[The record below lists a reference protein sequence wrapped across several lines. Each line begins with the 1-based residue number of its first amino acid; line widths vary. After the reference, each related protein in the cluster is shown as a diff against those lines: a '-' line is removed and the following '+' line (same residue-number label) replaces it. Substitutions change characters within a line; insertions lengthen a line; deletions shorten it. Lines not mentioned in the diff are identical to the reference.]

1 MTTTL
6 IERLK
11 SLADEG
17 YKAFQTK
24 LIPNIS
30 ADTILG
36 VRLPAIRAVA
46 KEMSADEKEKFV
58 GDLPHRYLEE
68 NLLHAAIIDKEK
80 SFDKAVEMTE
90 EFLPYVD
97 NWAVSDMFSPACFAK
112 HADELYEIACKWT
125 QSDRLY
131 TVRYGILCFKRYFLG
146 EAFRPE
152 TLEIVSRIHGEYYL
166 NMAAA
171 WFFAE
176 AVTKNPEFAIPYF
189 EQRKLD
195 ADVMKKAVRKSLDSF
210 RVPQDTKEYLK
221 SLLRNSQ

>member
-17 YKAFQTK
+17 YKSFQTK
-24 LIPNIS
+24 LIPEIS
-30 ADTILG
+30 PDSILG
-36 VRLPAIRAVA
+36 VRIPAIRTVA
-46 KEMSADEKEKFV
+46 KEMSTEEKQVFLQS
-58 GDLPHRYLEE
+58 LPHTYLDE
-68 NLLHAAIIDKEK
+68 NLLHGAIIEREK
-80 SFDKAVEMTE
+80 NFFRAVALVE

-97 NWAVSDMFSPACFAK
+97 NWAVCDTFSPACFGK
-112 HADELYEIACKWT
+112 HAEELYDTAIKWAR
-125 QSDRLY
+125 SDRLY
-131 TVRYGILCFKRYFLG
+131 TARYGIVCLKSYFLG
-146 EAFRPE
+146 DNFRPE
-152 TLEIVSRIHGEYYL
+152 VLEIVSRIHGEYYL

>member
-17 YKAFQTK
+17 YKDFQTK

-46 KEMSADEKEKFV
+46 KEMSVDEKEKFV

-97 NWAVSDMFSPACFAK
+97 NWAVCDTFSPACFGK
-112 HADELYEIACKWT
+112 HAEELYDTAIKWAR
-125 QSDRLY
+125 SDRLY
-131 TVRYGILCFKRYFLG
+131 TARYGIVCLKSYFLG
-146 EAFRPE
+146 DNFRPE
-152 TLEIVSRIHGEYYL
+152 VLEIVSRIHGEYYL

>member
-17 YKAFQTK
+17 YKDFQTK

-97 NWAVSDMFSPACFAK
+97 NWAVCDTFSPACFGK
-112 HADELYEIACKWT
+112 HAEELYDTAIKWAR
-125 QSDRLY
+125 SDRLY
-131 TVRYGILCFKRYFLG
+131 TARYGIVCLKSYFLG
-146 EAFRPE
+146 DNFRPE
-152 TLEIVSRIHGEYYL
+152 VLEIVSRIHGEYYL

>member
-1 MTTTL
+1 MTTIVL
-6 IERLK
+6 ERLK
-11 SLADEG
+11 SLADEE

-46 KEMSADEKEKFV
+46 KEMSTEEKQVFLQS
-58 GDLPHRYLEE
+58 LPHTYLDE
-68 NLLHAAIIDKEK
+68 NLLHGAIIEREK
-80 SFDKAVEMTE
+80 NFFRAVALVE

-112 HADELYEIACKWT
+112 HLDELYEIACKWT

-146 EAFRPE
+146 DAFKPK

-176 AVTKNPEFAIPYF
+176 AVTKNPEFAMPYF

>member
-17 YKAFQTK
+17 YKDFQTK

-58 GDLPHRYLEE
+58 GDLPHRYLDE
-68 NLLHAAIIDKEK
+68 NLLHGAIIEREK
-80 SFDKAVEMTE
+80 NFFRAVALVE

-97 NWAVSDMFSPACFAK
+97 NWAVCDTFSPACFGK
-112 HADELYEIACKWT
+112 HAEELYDTAIKWAR
-125 QSDRLY
+125 SDRLY
-131 TVRYGILCFKRYFLG
+131 TARYGIVCLKSYFLG
-146 EAFRPE
+146 DNFRPE
-152 TLEIVSRIHGEYYL
+152 VLEIVSRIHGEYYL

-221 SLLRNSQ
+221 SLLRK

>member
-1 MTTTL
+1 MTTIVL
-6 IERLK
+6 ERLK
-11 SLADEG
+11 SLADEE

-24 LIPNIS
+24 LIPNIC

-97 NWAVSDMFSPACFAK
+97 NWAVCDTFSPACFGK
-112 HADELYEIACKWT
+112 HAEELYDTAIKWAR
-125 QSDRLY
+125 SDRLY
-131 TVRYGILCFKRYFLG
+131 TARYGIVCLKSYFLG
-146 EAFRPE
+146 DNFRPE
-152 TLEIVSRIHGEYYL
+152 VLEIVSRIHGEYYL

>member
-17 YKAFQTK
+17 YKSFQTK
-24 LIPNIS
+24 LIPEIS
-30 ADTILG
+30 ADSILG
-36 VRLPAIRAVA
+36 VRIPAIRTVA
-46 KEMSADEKEKFV
+46 KEMSTEEKQVFLQS
-58 GDLPHRYLEE
+58 LPHTYLDE
-68 NLLHAAIIDKEK
+68 NLLHGAIIEREK
-80 SFDKAVEMTE
+80 NFFRAVALVE

-112 HADELYEIACKWT
+112 HLDELYEIACKWT

-146 EAFRPE
+146 DAFKPK

-176 AVTKNPEFAIPYF
+176 AVTKNPEFAMPYF

-195 ADVMKKAVRKSLDSF
+195 ADVMKKGRQKIA
-210 RVPQDTKEYLK
+210 
-221 SLLRNSQ
+221 

>member
-1 MTTTL
+1 MTTTVL
-6 IERLK
+6 ERLK

-17 YKAFQTK
+17 YKDFQTK

-97 NWAVSDMFSPACFAK
+97 NWAVCDTFSPACFGK
-112 HADELYEIACKWT
+112 HAEELYDTAIKWAR
-125 QSDRLY
+125 SDRLY
-131 TVRYGILCFKRYFLG
+131 TARYGIVCLKSYFLG
-146 EAFRPE
+146 DNFRPE
-152 TLEIVSRIHGEYYL
+152 VLEIVSRIHGEYYL